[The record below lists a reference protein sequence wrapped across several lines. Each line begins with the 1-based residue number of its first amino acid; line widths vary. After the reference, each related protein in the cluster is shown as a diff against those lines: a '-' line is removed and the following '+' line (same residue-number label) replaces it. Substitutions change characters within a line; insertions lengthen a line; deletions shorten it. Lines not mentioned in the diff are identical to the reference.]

1 MARQET
7 IRIFR
12 SLTAGAIP
20 ASLTAGELA
29 ANLVDGK
36 LFIGGT
42 NGSLIVFGNQSS
54 GVTSVN
60 GLVGGVTL
68 TGDGGAVVGRDNGFF
83 TAKIAASGHSGVA
96 SFDYDFFNVG
106 VTGHV
111 QIKTGIKTN
120 NLIVLGTST
129 IFNLPGDLT
138 GALPALDGSLLLEV
152 NAKTLQGKT
161 PRQVTDGGYFT

>member
-7 IRIFR
+7 IRIYR

-83 TAKIAASGHSGVA
+83 TARIAASGHSGVA
-96 SFDYDFFNVG
+96 SFDYDFFDVA

-111 QIKTGIKTN
+111 RIKTGIKTN

-129 IFNLPGDLT
+129 KWDAGLT

-152 NAKTLQGKT
+152 NAKTLDGKT
-161 PRQVTDGGYFT
+161 RQQVTDGGTFT

>member
-7 IRIFR
+7 IRIYR

-83 TAKIAASGHSGVA
+83 TARIAASGHSGVA

-120 NLIVLGTST
+120 NLIVLGPSQ
-129 IFNLPGDLT
+129 IFTGLGET

-161 PRQVTDGGYFT
+161 PRQVTDGGIFT

>member
-68 TGDGGAVVGRDNGFF
+68 TGDGGAVIGRDNGFF
-83 TAKIAASGHSGVA
+83 TARIAASGHSGVA
-96 SFDYDFFNVG
+96 SFDYDFFDVA

-111 QIKTGIKTN
+111 RIKTGIKTN

-129 IFNLPGDLT
+129 IFGGGAT

-161 PRQVTDGGYFT
+161 PRQVTDGGTF

>member
-7 IRIFR
+7 IRIYR

-83 TAKIAASGHSGVA
+83 TARIAASGHSGVA
-96 SFDYDFFNVG
+96 SFDYDFFNVT

-111 QIKTGIKTN
+111 QIKTGIKTK

-129 IFNLPGDLT
+129 IFGGGET

-161 PRQVTDGGYFT
+161 PRQVTDGGTFT

>member
-7 IRIFR
+7 IRIYR

-60 GLVGGVTL
+60 GLVGGVAL

-83 TAKIAASGHSGVA
+83 TARIAASGHSGVA
-96 SFDYDFFNVG
+96 SFDYDFFDVA

-111 QIKTGIKTN
+111 RIKTGIKTN

-129 IFNLPGDLT
+129 KWGAGLT

-152 NAKTLQGKT
+152 NAKTLDGKT
-161 PRQVTDGGYFT
+161 RQQVTDGGTYT